1 MTVAQT
7 ALRLL
12 YRIPLI
18 ILVTT
23 LEAFVDVLSAV
34 CAELWAVLDLDN
46 TEQKRRQ
53 RAKTKQRT
61 MADSILRDIE
71 TL

>member
-1 MTVAQT
+1 MSVAQV

-12 YRIPLI
+12 WRVPLVVF
-18 ILVTT
+18 VTV
-23 LEAFVDVLSAV
+23 LEGIVAVLSAV
-34 CAELWAVLDLDN
+34 CAEVWHVLDLDLHD
-46 TEQKRRQ
+46 QKRRQ

-71 TL
+71 AL

>member
-1 MTVAQT
+1 MSIAQT

-12 YRIPLI
+12 YRVPLI
-18 ILVTT
+18 VLVTT
-23 LEAFVDVLSAV
+23 IEGIVAILSAV

-71 TL
+71 AL